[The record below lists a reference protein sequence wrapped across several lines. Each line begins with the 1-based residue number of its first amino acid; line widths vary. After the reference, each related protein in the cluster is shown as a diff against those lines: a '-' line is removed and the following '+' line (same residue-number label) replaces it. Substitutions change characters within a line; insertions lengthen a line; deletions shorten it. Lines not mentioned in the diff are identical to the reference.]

1 MIACGS
7 FVELT
12 MKSAIMVGFN
22 LVCVFREKM
31 VWCWRV
37 RNDERA
43 VGRFRPTICRLPLR
57 LSICRHEREQV
68 VLSRVAQLFV
78 FEA

>member
-1 MIACGS
+1 MMKERSEGS
-7 FVELT
+7 
-12 MKSAIMVGFN
+12 
-22 LVCVFREKM
+22 
-31 VWCWRV
+31 
-37 RNDERA
+37 
-43 VGRFRPTICRLPLR
+43 RPTICRLPLR